1 MNTMK
6 GYSAVRRIPHF
17 GMRERERNGDGD
29 GRGGAHS
36 RKRGEKEEAG
46 LALLPRKIPLADRG
60 GEGVKN
66 EVEEDPPFPTALL
79 KNLSPSPIFHAR

>member
-1 MNTMK
+1 MK

-29 GRGGAHS
+29 GRGGA
-36 RKRGEKEEAG
+36 RPQPEKGEKEEAG

-60 GEGVKN
+60 GEGGRGEK
-66 EVEEDPPFPTALL
+66 
-79 KNLSPSPIFHAR
+79 